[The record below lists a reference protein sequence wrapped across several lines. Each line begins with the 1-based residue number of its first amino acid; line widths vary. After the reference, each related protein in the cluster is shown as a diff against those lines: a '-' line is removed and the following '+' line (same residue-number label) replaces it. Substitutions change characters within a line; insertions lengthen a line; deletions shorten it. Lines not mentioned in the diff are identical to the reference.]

1 MVVKHKYEEDEVHEG
16 GAEDAEADDA
26 EADDDDNDDADDQDD
41 ADEAEEDDDDD
52 DDLQD
57 GGADDDESFF
67 GGRGQARSSSD
78 GSVNTVE
85 QLSKDPL
92 FLVLSQFLMS
102 GDKNIVDALLDISK
116 TLKLIAKKIST

>member
-16 GAEDAEADDA
+16 GAEDAEDADHEDEDAEDDDGEDDDGEDDA
-26 EADDDDNDDADDQDD
+26 EE
-41 ADEAEEDDDDD
+41 DEASV
-52 DDLQD
+52 LV
-57 GGADDDESFF
+57 GGADADESFF